1 MSCQY
6 TISCKYRKVSAISR
20 STFVHL
26 QNGAVELRRIN
37 RRIDTKMF
45 VKIGNY
51 SINTDQ
57 IVHVKHE
64 DDNDTV
70 TVVFTDGSNLQWKAE
85 DSKRLRQI
93 LDRMGGM

>member
-1 MSCQY
+1 
-6 TISCKYRKVSAISR
+6 
-20 STFVHL
+20 
-26 QNGAVELRRIN
+26 
-37 RRIDTKMF
+37 MF

-57 IVHVKHE
+57 IVHVKLE

-70 TVVFTDGSNLQWKAE
+70 TVVFTDGSTIQWKGE